1 MKFHMT
7 KAQIIRACIII
18 PLVIA
23 LGVFLFTNYFQYPQ
37 VEIWRDANRLNSVVI
52 PIKDNYVFDNS
63 NLYSIEETLNGYD
76 IIIHVINN

>member
-1 MKFHMT
+1 MT

-23 LGVFLFTNYFQYPQ
+23 FGIFLFINYYQYPQ

-52 PIKDNYVFDNS
+52 PIKDNYVFDNNS
-63 NLYSIEETLNGYD
+63 LYSIEVTSNGYD